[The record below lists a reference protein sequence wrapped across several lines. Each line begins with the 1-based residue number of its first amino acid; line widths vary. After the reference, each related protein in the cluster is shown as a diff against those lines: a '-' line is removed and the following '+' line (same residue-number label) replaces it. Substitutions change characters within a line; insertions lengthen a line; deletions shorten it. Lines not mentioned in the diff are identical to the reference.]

1 MRKLVI
7 LGNGIDLNFGLHSS
21 FKDYFES
28 NDAPQKLKRLIELD
42 GKENWYNL
50 ENFIMKMSSTRLDE
64 TVK

>member
-50 ENFIMKMSSTRLDE
+50 ENFITPIVKSS
-64 TVK
+64 